1 MSMKKLLALL
11 LAVVMLLG
19 LVACKPE
26 QPTEPTKPT
35 TPSTP
40 TPSNPDDTDP
50 TEPGEQIVVE
60 VFPEGDYVW
69 KTSTSV
75 LTTSWNP
82 HSYQTTDQSLPLDYT
97 TSGLY
102 TFLFND
108 ELHPV
113 EGKDEYEGYVIV
125 PEMAAEMPI
134 DVTEAIKASNPEFGI
149 PADATSGYAYVIKL
163 NPLACFDDGTPI
175 NAQTYVDSMERLL
188 RPELLHYRA
197 ADWYGTADLSI
208 AGAENYNNQGSSSYI
223 DDASCVIADLTKDE
237 NGNYFTKDG
246 FAVYVAVHY
255 PTAWCGGNTLK
266 QYVDAY
272 GTAYFG
278 LDRWEELVALMDEN
292 GLVPANDETLAMLS
306 ATTTTNPNWGETDA
320 DLPNYLVYYKA
331 YPETWDFSQVGVI
344 ATGEYELT
352 LVLDKSLAGFYLLY
366 NLSGLSNNLVKVD
379 LYDSLLVSEE
389 SATGELVWSSTY
401 NTSVDTT
408 VSFGP
413 YKMSEYQMDKYMH
426 FVRNENWWG
435 YSDGKHIYKDPTDG
449 LYYPMYQT
457 TEVDIQVVSES
468 STNKLMFMKG
478 QLMGYGLQTDDYAT
492 LRQSEYCYATPG
504 TTIFFLIL
512 NGHMES
518 IKTREASEEFDQT
531 KHDLEMLTN
540 TKFHMAMGLS
550 YDKDDFAATISPAR
564 SGALGIIGTGYI
576 YDPDSGAQYRDSDQ
590 AKKVLCD
597 FYGVDTSKYADLDA
611 AVDSITGYDPEQAKV
626 LFTEAFAEGIEAG
639 YITDN
644 DNDGKSDQIVYIE
657 YAMSA
662 GVNDFMTKTINYL
675 NQKAAEVATGTPF
688 EGKIEFYMS
697 APYGDDWSNKIREG
711 LSDTVLG
718 GWSGSTMNPFGLT
731 DLYTN
736 PARQYDA
743 AWYDATKIELT
754 INVPVNG
761 TDKDVTLT
769 LKQWS
774 DALNG
779 SAVEVDGVTYNF
791 GPGQADVEARLD
803 ILAACEGKILESYNY
818 LPMLQDGSMALL
830 SQQVYYVVEA
840 YNPVMGRGGLAYTK
854 YNMNEA
860 DWAAYIAAQGGEL
873 KY

>member
-1 MSMKKLLALL
+1 MNMKKLLALL
-11 LAVVMLLG
+11 LAVVMVLG
-19 LVACKPE
+19 LVACNPE
-26 QPTEPTKPT
+26 QPTEPTNKPT
-35 TPSTP
+35 QGTNP
-40 TPSNPDDTDP
+40 TQGVDP
-50 TEPGEQIVVE
+50 TTGEEVVVE
-60 VFPEGDYVW
+60 VFPEGDYIW
-69 KTSTSV
+69 KTSSSV

-82 HSYQTTDQSLPLDYT
+82 HTYQTTDQSVPLDYT

-102 TFLFND
+102 TFIFND

-113 EGKDEYEGYVIV
+113 EGKNPYEGYVIV

-134 DVTEAIKASNPEFGI
+134 DVTESFKAANPQWNI

-163 NPLACFDDGTPI
+163 NPDACFSDGTPI
-175 NAQTYVDSMERLL
+175 NAETYVQSMERLL
-188 RPELLHYRA
+188 RPELLNYRA
-197 ADWYGTADLSI
+197 ADWYGSNDLSI
-208 AGAENYNNQGSSSYI
+208 AGAENYNNQGGASYI
-223 DDASCVIADLTKDE
+223 DDASCVIADLVKGED
-237 NGNYFTKDG
+237 GNYYTADG
-246 FAVYVAVHY
+246 WAVYVAVGY
-255 PTAWCGGNTLK
+255 PTAWCGGYSLYD
-266 QYVDAY
+266 YVSAY
-272 GTAYFG
+272 TTAYFG
-278 LDRWEELVALMDEN
+278 MERWEELVALMDDE

-320 DLPNYLVYYKA
+320 ALPNYLVYYKA
-331 YPETWDFSQVGVI
+331 YPETWDFSQVGVL

-352 LVLDKSLAGFYLLY
+352 IVLDKSLAGFYLLY
-366 NLSGLSNNLVKVD
+366 NLSGLSNNLVKID
-379 LYDSLLVSEE
+379 MYDALLVAEE
-389 SATGELVWSSTY
+389 SASGELVWSSTY

-408 VSFGP
+408 ISFGP

-478 QLMGYGLQTDDYAT
+478 ELMGYGLQADDYAT

-518 IKTREASEEFDQT
+518 IKEREAAADFDQAT
-531 KHDLEMLTN
+531 QDLEMLTN
-540 TKFHMAMGLS
+540 TAFHMAMGLS
-550 YDKDDFAATISPAR
+550 YDKDNFAATISPAR

-576 YDPDSGAQYRDSDQ
+576 YDPETGAKYRDTEQ
-590 AKKVLCD
+590 AKQVLCD
-597 FYGVDTSKYADLDA
+597 FYGVDTSKFATLDD

-626 LFTEAFAEGIEAG
+626 LFTQAFQEGIAAG
-639 YITDN
+639 YITDTN
-644 DNDGKSDQIVYIE
+644 NDGICDQTIKIE
-657 YAMSA
+657 YAMST
-662 GVNDFMTKTINYL
+662 GVSDFMTKTINYL
-675 NQKAAEVATGTPF
+675 NEKAAEVATGTPF
-688 EGKIEFYMS
+688 EGKIEFFMS

-711 LSDTVLG
+711 MSDTVLG
-718 GWSGSTMNPFGLT
+718 GWNGSTMNPFSLT

-736 PARQYDA
+736 PSKQYDA
-743 AWYDATKIELT
+743 AWYDATKVELT

-761 TDKDVTLT
+761 ANQDVTMS

-779 SAVEVDGVTYNF
+779 TAVEVHGVTYNF
-791 GPGQADVEARLD
+791 GSGQADIEVRLD
-803 ILAACEGKILESYNY
+803 ILAAIEGKILESYNY

-830 SQQVYYVVEA
+830 SQQVFYVVEE

-860 DWAAYIAAQGGEL
+860 DWFAYVASQGGEL